1 MKSKA
6 NKLANLKPYKPGESG
21 NPGGRP
27 ALPDD
32 IKKARKLNT
41 IEVGRL
47 INKYMNMSVNEI
59 KSETE
64 NLDTTALE
72 SMIGR
77 IIIEAQ
83 KFGDYS
89 RVNFLFDR
97 MIGKVTE
104 KVEHK
109 MPTPT
114 VLKLI
119 GEDAAILLGNSK
131 REDDENE
138 I

>member
-1 MKSKA
+1 MDSKSK
-6 NKLANLKPYKPGESG
+6 KISNLKPYKPGVSG
-21 NPGGRP
+21 NPSGRP
-27 ALPDD
+27 QLPEDL
-32 IKKARKLNT
+32 KKARKLNQ

-59 KSETE
+59 KDETE
-64 NLDTTALE
+64 DLGTTALE

-131 REDDENE
+131 EEDDE
-138 I
+138 